1 MPTDITRPSA
11 PTALAGMVVIDLTQV
26 LAGPYCTQV
35 LGDFGADVIK
45 VEMPKGGDQSRSTM
59 GPKLKGADRAGFLA
73 VNRNKRSVTV
83 DLKSDAGRGIMYRL
97 ITRADVLVE
106 NFRPGVA
113 ERLGIGYDEVHAA
126 NPRLIYASL
135 SGFGQTG
142 PDASRPGYDLIAQAM
157 TGIMSITGEPGGR
170 PVKCGLP
177 ICDLST
183 GLFAVI
189 GILMAYAAQQRSG
202 TGQHVETSLYDAGV
216 GLSLWEATEY
226 WALGTVPAPLGSAHR
241 LTAPYQA
248 LRTAD
253 GYITV
258 AGNNDR
264 AWRALCVTIGR
275 ADLIDDARFAVN
287 DDRMARLADLVA
299 ELETALAVRTTA
311 EWERLLIAAGVPCAP
326 IRSYDAVLNDPH
338 TAARDLVV
346 DVEHP
351 VEGRLHALATPVTLH
366 GTPARIG
373 CAAPLLG
380 ADTSEVLGWLGYT
393 EPEVEQFREE
403 AVI

>member
-1 MPTDITRPSA
+1 MPTDIYRSSA
-11 PTALAGMVVIDLTQV
+11 PSALAGMVVIDLTQV

-59 GPKLKGADRAGFLA
+59 GPKLKGDDRAGFLA

-113 ERLGIGYDEVHAA
+113 ERLGIGYDDVRAA

-142 PDASRPGYDLIAQAM
+142 PNAARPGYDLIAQAM

-170 PVKCGLP
+170 PAKCGLP

-183 GLFAVI
+183 GLFGVI
-189 GILMAYAAQQRSG
+189 GILAAYSARQRSG
-202 TGQHVETSLYDAGV
+202 LGQHVETSLYEAGV

-226 WALGTVPAPLGSAHR
+226 WARGTVPGPLGSGHR

-258 AGNNDR
+258 AGNNQR
-264 AWRALCVTIGR
+264 SWRQLCATVGR
-275 ADLIDDARFAVN
+275 PDLVDDPRFATN
-287 DDRMARLADLVA
+287 DDRMARLDALVI
-299 ELETALAVRTTA
+299 ELESALARRTTK
-311 EWERLLIAAGVPCAP
+311 EWEELLIAAGVPCAP
-326 IRSYDAVLNDPH
+326 IRSYDAVLNDPD
-338 TAARDLVV
+338 TAALGLVL
-346 DVEHP
+346 DVPHP
-351 VEGRLHALATPVTLH
+351 IEGDVRALATPVKLH

-373 CAAPLLG
+373 RAAPLLG
-380 ADTSEVLGWLGYT
+380 ADTAEVLAWLGYT
-393 EPEVEQFREE
+393 GPEVEQFREE